1 MLDKVKLLDRHK
13 ETLAAAAV
21 VFTAVMSGP
30 LVDEIRDVFGTPVLY
45 HPLTVWIVLFC
56 IVFVQTKS
64 FLKSILVVFGY
75 ELLKWIWRRLQ
86 LEAPKV
92 ARVRKILHNVN
103 TESEMSENDIN
114 FLNKVT
120 PKNVVVVAKDQSK

>member
-1 MLDKVKLLDRHK
+1 MLDRVKLLDRHK

-75 ELLKWIWRRLQ
+75 GEGFNLKRQKSLASERYFIMSIPN
-86 LEAPKV
+86 PKC
-92 ARVRKILHNVN
+92 RKTILISS
-103 TESEMSENDIN
+103 T
-114 FLNKVT
+114 K
-120 PKNVVVVAKDQSK
+120 